1 MPTRAITSASRSG
14 CWCSARSTSS
24 SSTRRS
30 IVSAR
35 SGTQQSG
42 RRPAHGWPVCCH
54 WSSGFRLLRRA
65 ASWPTT
71 YNNCPYEIDLLS
83 IHRRRKLSR
92 MRKAHRTLLAVAAVL
107 AASSAASAHHGSAI
121 SYDTT
126 HLWST
131 WATVTQFS
139 YQNPHPTMTFD
150 RTTKDGMVEHWVAE
164 LLTNPSVLARA
175 GWTRGKSVDALK
187 AGTRVKLYVGTSRAG
202 GNSGIVMK
210 IENDKG

>member
-1 MPTRAITSASRSG
+1 MTMP
-14 CWCSARSTSS
+14 
-24 SSTRRS
+24 
-30 IVSAR
+30 
-35 SGTQQSG
+35 
-42 RRPAHGWPVCCH
+42 H
-54 WSSGFRLLRRA
+54 RLLFG
-65 ASWPTT
+65 
-71 YNNCPYEIDLLS
+71 
-83 IHRRRKLSR
+83 
-92 MRKAHRTLLAVAAVL
+92 VAAVL
-107 AASSAASAHHGSAI
+107 LAANAARAHHGSAI

-175 GWTRGKSVDALK
+175 GWTRGKSVEALK

-202 GNSGIVMK
+202 GFSGIVMK
-210 IENDKG
+210 IENDKGENIVGDRSDVKAVDLDGVPGGLQPTGEKKLPGQTASAQ